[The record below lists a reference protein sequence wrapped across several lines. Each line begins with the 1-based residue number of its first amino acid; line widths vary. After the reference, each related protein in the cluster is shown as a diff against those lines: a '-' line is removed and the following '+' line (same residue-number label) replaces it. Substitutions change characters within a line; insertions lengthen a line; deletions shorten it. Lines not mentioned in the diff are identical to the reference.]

1 MYEGD
6 FPKNRFLR
14 IWKYVAKLW
23 LEVGSYLKYILGG
36 FKLKFYFFNVYF
48 FNLMSYIIVV
58 AFGKGGGQFGVY
70 FRQTTALKI
79 IICWAENL

>member
-23 LEVGSYLKYILGG
+23 LEVSSYLKYILGG

-58 AFGKGGGQFGVY
+58 AFGKGGGGNSEF
-70 FRQTTALKI
+70 FSDKRQH
-79 IICWAENL
+79 